1 MFAEDDGLSSAGL
14 STHISSYS
22 NSRRASVRSRI
33 ENVKNKIPPVVRLK
47 DSIHG
52 KESNARD
59 VEVFA
64 LRKQLEMNQVIIEE
78 KTKIIDTLSLALAD
92 TSEGSTDGS
101 VVKSIVDIKD
111 ELLRFKSRQLFE
123 TTNRLR
129 EVRSMQ
135 K

>member
-1 MFAEDDGLSSAGL
+1 MFAEDDGLSSAGS
-14 STHISSYS
+14 STRISSYS

-92 TSEGSTDGS
+92 TREGSTDGS